1 MDCSVGKT
9 SGNGK
14 CHQTTDIKIPGD
26 EMLASLPLETREVI
40 MWQSN
45 LTMLNVNATIYFHH
59 IYVPLKR
66 FPLQQRIC
74 CNPFDLHASNK
85 KGKLELCLVARMVRF

>member
-1 MDCSVGKT
+1 MDCSVGKI

-14 CHQTTDIKIPGD
+14 CHQTTYVKIPGD
-26 EMLASLPLETREVI
+26 EMLASLPPETREVI
-40 MWQSN
+40 MWWSN
-45 LTMLNVNATIYFHH
+45 LTMLNVNATICFHH
-59 IYVPLKR
+59 KYVLLKR

-85 KGKLELCLVARMVRF
+85 KGKLELCLVATMVRF